1 MHLIP
6 DTSTNMTFAFDSL
19 IDRHMIERPR
29 DLMTLPKAPQ
39 DMGYRELGGY
49 IKSMERSGS
58 NVNELRVERMLK
70 LAIPVT
76 CVIILLFGAPLAT
89 STQRGGTAFGAGIS
103 LGTTVVFLMLLQLT
117 KAIGQKGLMPP
128 EVAAWIPSMIFGT
141 IGIIL
146 LARVRT

>member
-1 MHLIP
+1 
-6 DTSTNMTFAFDSL
+6 
-19 IDRHMIERPR
+19 
-29 DLMTLPKAPQ
+29 
-39 DMGYRELGGY
+39 
-49 IKSMERSGS
+49 MERSGS

-103 LGTTVVFLMLLQLT
+103 LGTTVVFLMLVQLT
-117 KAIGQKGLMPP
+117 KAVGQKGLMPP
-128 EVAAWIPSMIFGT
+128 EVAAWMPSMLFGI